1 MKIFDAHMHVGG
13 YKTPDPEKLLCAMA
27 EAGVVG
33 GCVFSIDPADPN
45 FTYEQRMENLFAWVK
60 GYEDRLF
67 PVAWMHPYEENIEE
81 KISDA
86 IARGVVAFKFIPD
99 TYNVADEKAQQ
110 VFRLIE
116 QHDLPIFFHSGILY
130 DFSVSS
136 QNNRP
141 VYWENLLDFR
151 KLRFSMA
158 HCGNPWHDECLS
170 LYGKFNWMG
179 HHARAAANGEYTT
192 FKDYPWVKAH
202 LIEKDGKTIAQTPE
216 LYLDT
221 TPGPHGRMRRDML
234 LKVHDRSAIAS
245 KVFFG
250 SDMYVETYCSET
262 VLSWLEEEKKILDEA
277 GASQVFRE
285 NMYYNNIFRFLN
297 KIELGEKIK
306 C

>member
-1 MKIFDAHMHVGG
+1 MNVFDAHIHIGG
-13 YKTPDPEKLLCAMA
+13 YQTPDPEKLLRSMA

-60 GYEDRLF
+60 GYEERLF
-67 PVAWMHPYEENIEE
+67 PVAWMHPYEEKIEE
-81 KISDA
+81 KILDA

-99 TYNVADEKAQQ
+99 TYHVADEKAQQ
-110 VFRLIE
+110 IFRLIE
-116 QHDLPIFFHSGILY
+116 QHDLPIFFHAGILY
-130 DFSVSS
+130 DFNVSS

-141 VYWENLLDFR
+141 IHWENMLHFQ

-179 HHARAAANGEYTT
+179 YHVRAAANREYTIY
-192 FKDYPWVKAH
+192 KDFAWVKDN
-202 LIEKDGKTIAQTPE
+202 LIEKDGKLLAQVPE

-221 TPGPHGRMRRDML
+221 TPGSHGTMRKDML
-234 LKVHDRSAIAS
+234 TKVHDRSPSAC

-250 SDMYVETYCSET
+250 SDMYAETYCSKT
-262 VLSWLEEEKKILDEA
+262 VLSWLQEEKEMLDGV
-277 GASQVFRE
+277 GASAEFRE
-285 NMYYNNIFRFLN
+285 NMYFNNIFQFLN
-297 KIELGEKIK
+297 KANVQEESK